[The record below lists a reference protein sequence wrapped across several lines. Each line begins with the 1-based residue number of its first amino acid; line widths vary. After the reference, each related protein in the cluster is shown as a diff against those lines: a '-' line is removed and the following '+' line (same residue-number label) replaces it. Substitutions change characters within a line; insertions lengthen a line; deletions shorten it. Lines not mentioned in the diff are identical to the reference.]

1 MVAISSVAAGIA
13 EAVVNQ
19 VRESSVPMSRL
30 MFRRVENYLR
40 GRDCATLIELRI
52 NLHHTVDPDEGPPRE
67 RLELSSAFQHEFVGA
82 VRVDDARSRKFA
94 DDLWRE
100 IENRA
105 RGEAGRVD
113 LSDKIFIRV
122 SGPDRPLAE
131 RLALTLDPAR
141 RKVSAE
147 IGAAIRQG
155 MSQAYGR
162 MVMPHSRP
170 DYRLSLD
177 RIYVPR
183 KLRRRNVRGES
194 EPAIAEDELTDRKFV
209 LVGNPGA
216 GKSTFIRRLVY
227 RTATAAGSLVPVLV
241 QLKRHQSIMEDF
253 TTIIARELRPLV
265 QRDLRPQ
272 QIADIFDAG
281 DGLVV
286 FDGLD
291 EAGDIN
297 ARRAAVTAIEA
308 FASRYPLARIVITC
322 REESYPVAKLDGD
335 MFPVHWLPD
344 FDAEQVDQYIHTW
357 FELAPS
363 DATTSSARAA
373 AFLRESE
380 HLLEL
385 RSNPLML
392 SLLCM
397 LYQSEGYIPENTAE
411 VYRECAELML
421 VRWDSV
427 SEVPSL
433 IKSSV
438 QLAKF
443 LVQELAHYFFY
454 AIGGSGD
461 AATEST
467 LRRMVISHLEER
479 EEEGSL
485 TYDQQ
490 AQQFLDY
497 CAERAWVLTQINV
510 TSAGERVFG
519 FTHRT
524 FMEYYTARH
533 LLRTSESAEELVRR
547 LLPLIT
553 SGRSHV
559 VPQVALQIY
568 NLNRVDGGDACV
580 KLLLT
585 AAEHAHD
592 SSRELAI
599 VAFCV
604 NFLAHN
610 NIHNTTAEVLLERA
624 FQLLGVTGSS
634 NLLRALTAM
643 SDKKSTRAET
653 FALRVVARTEE
664 DRERFA
670 DLRLGAG
677 LVVRAPDV
685 AYEVELGEVRHGL
698 VDPAVFVQRHH
709 PRALVYALLPGEGA
723 KYVAGPAMK
732 AIAERSPLNGAVK
745 FVALAVRDVLPLPAS
760 VLPAIAAELDGVD
773 LEALLA
779 VFGLSW
785 TGYAVLLSVVAAAA
799 FEAELEWWLPER
811 LLDELYIPVPGADS
825 ERAQFG
831 RRLSIYCEEH
841 DNVQSFL
848 PLLRQWA
855 ESKMS
860 FVDFAR

>member
-1 MVAISSVAAGIA
+1 MVAISSAVADIV
-13 EAVVNQ
+13 EAVVKH

-30 MFRRVENYLR
+30 MSKRVESYLR
-40 GRDCATLIELRI
+40 GRDCATLIELRL
-52 NLHHTVDPDEGPPRE
+52 NLHHTVDPDDGPPRE
-67 RLELSSAFQHEFVGA
+67 QMELSSAFQHEFVRA
-82 VRVDDARSRKFA
+82 VRVDGARSREFA
-94 DDLWRE
+94 DGLWRE
-100 IENRA
+100 IDSRV
-105 RGEAGRVD
+105 GGQAGRVD

-122 SGPDRPLAE
+122 SGPDRPIAE
-131 RLALTLDPAR
+131 RLALTLDPSR
-141 RKVSAE
+141 RKVSVE
-147 IGAAIRQG
+147 IGAAIRQS
-155 MSQAYGR
+155 MSQAHGR
-162 MVMPHSRP
+162 MAMPHARQDFRFP
-170 DYRLSLD
+170 VD
-177 RIYVPR
+177 RIYVAR
-183 KLRRRNVRGES
+183 TLCRRNLRGEPGAPIT
-194 EPAIAEDELTDRKFV
+194 ENELTDRKFV
-209 LVGNPGA
+209 VVGNPGA
-216 GKSTFIRRLVY
+216 GKSTFIRRLIH
-227 RTATAAGSLVPVLV
+227 RTATATGSLVPMLV
-241 QLKRHQSIMEDF
+241 QLKRHQSITEDF
-253 TTIIARELRPLV
+253 TTIIARSLRPLV
-265 QRDLRPQ
+265 QRDIQPQ

-308 FASRYPLARIVITC
+308 FASRFPLAHIVITC

-335 MFPVHWLPD
+335 MFPVYWLPD
-344 FDAEQVDQYIHTW
+344 FDVEQVEQYILTW
-357 FELAPS
+357 FELLPS
-363 DATTSSARAA
+363 DVTTSNAKVA

-411 VYRECAELML
+411 VYRECSELLL

-438 QLAKF
+438 KLAKF

-454 AIGGSGD
+454 AIGSSGD

-479 EEEGSL
+479 EEEGVR

-490 AQQFLDY
+490 AQEFLDY
-497 CAERAWVLTQINV
+497 CAERAWVLTQVNV

-533 LLRTSESAEELVRR
+533 LLRTIESAEELAER
-547 LLPLIT
+547 LLPLVT

-568 NLNRVDGGDACV
+568 DLNRADGGDACV
-580 KLLLT
+580 KFFLT
-585 AAEHAHD
+585 AAGQADD

-599 VAFCV
+599 LAFCV
-604 NFLAHN
+604 NFFAHN
-610 NIHNTTAEVLLERA
+610 NIHNTTADVLLERA
-624 FQLLGVTGSS
+624 FQLLGATGSS

-643 SDKKSTRAET
+643 SNRKSTRAEAV
-653 FALRVVARTEE
+653 ALGVITRTEGE
-664 DRERFA
+664 RERSA

-677 LVVRAPDV
+677 LVVRAPQV

-698 VDPAVFVQRHH
+698 VDPAVFVERHH
-709 PRALVYALLPGEGA
+709 PRAFLYALLPGEGA
-723 KYVAGPAMK
+723 EYVPGPAMK

-745 FVALAVRDVLPLPAS
+745 FIALAVRDVLPLPAS
-760 VLPAIAAELDGVD
+760 VLPSIAAELDRVD
-773 LEALLA
+773 VDALLA

-785 TGYAVLLSVVAAAA
+785 TGYAVLLSVIAAAA
-799 FEAELEWWLPER
+799 FESDLEWWLPER
-811 LLDELYIPVPGADS
+811 LLDELCIPVPGASS
-825 ERAQFG
+825 ERVQLG

-841 DNVQSFL
+841 DNVLAFL
-848 PLLRQWA
+848 SLLQRWT
-855 ESKMS
+855 EGELS
-860 FVDFAR
+860 FVDFSR